1 MAPDAPEPPHLPH
14 KSSNLPR
21 WLEWTT
27 AISAL
32 VISVCSIGVA
42 VYNTNIESKLLKANS
57 YPHLFGGV
65 SDVNPNG
72 ADRISLD
79 LVNNGVGPASEH
91 SLKVKIKD
99 RYVTDVKD
107 LVRTV
112 IGPAE
117 GDKAAELLKDY
128 HNGVRTR
135 FIAAKDSQFVFRI
148 DKTPQNARYWDLLAA
163 SQDRNEWQIEYC
175 YCSVFDECWAA
186 IGEAYT
192 PVKACKR
199 DEPNEFKP

>member
-1 MAPDAPEPPHLPH
+1 MSLDLPDPPHHPH
-14 KSSNLPR
+14 GGSSLPR

-27 AISAL
+27 AISA
-32 VISVCSIGVA
+32 VIVSVASIFIAIHNGE
-42 VYNTNIESKLLKANS
+42 IENRMLKANS

-65 SDVNPNG
+65 SDVNPDG

-79 LVNNGVGPASEH
+79 LVNNGVGPASER
-91 SLKVKIKD
+91 SLKVKIRG

-107 LVRTV
+107 LVRTIV
-112 IGPAE
+112 GPAD

-128 HNGVRTR
+128 HNGVHTR
-135 FIAAKDSQFVFRI
+135 FIAAKDAQFVFRI

-163 SQDRNEWQIEYC
+163 SQDRSEWQIEYC
-175 YCSVFDECWAA
+175 YCSVFEECWAA
-186 IGEAYT
+186 IGETYT

-199 DEPNEFKP
+199 DEAHEFKP